1 VVVVRDEAPS
11 PHGLVGVGVADLDT
25 CDDALTLA
33 FEEASLRKA
42 SLLAVHA
49 WHTPQTDISRAA
61 RWSACPPAPTWSWS
75 AGTRSTPG
83 CLALARFG
91 TPC

>member
-1 VVVVRDEAPS
+1 MAAKPI
-11 PHGLVGVGVADLDT
+11 VAGTD
-25 CDDALTLA
+25 
-33 FEEASLRKA
+33 S
-42 SLLAVHA
+42 
-49 WHTPQTDISRAA
+49 PQTDISRAA